1 MVTETFVHLS
11 GEFNLY
17 ESWIELLTLPATGQQ
32 ELADVSMDE
41 AAEVSEIQSEAWYIT
56 NSVVGRWVTRDREP
70 RGRGRSF

>member
-41 AAEVSEIQSEAWYIT
+41 AAEVSQTQSEAWHIT
-56 NSVVGRWVTRDREP
+56 NS
-70 RGRGRSF
+70 